1 MTDSESIK
9 GSFPFPIFPRHPGIP
24 HYQIVN
30 EVHTKGKSN
39 AASIAT
45 ELGGEHT
52 DSLASPYPQQRIC
65 NLRGTILYD
74 LQILVLFHSI

>member
-9 GSFPFPIFPRHPGIP
+9 GSFPLLIFSHHPGIP

-30 EVHTKGKSN
+30 EVHTKGKAN

-45 ELGGEHT
+45 ELVGEHT
-52 DSLASPYPQQRIC
+52 DSLASPYPRQRI
-65 NLRGTILYD
+65 
-74 LQILVLFHSI
+74 